1 VGSLAALRPLGMI
14 NLAILPMI
22 RRHFWDARLSSC
34 LIRRLCGMSDHI
46 YKKLELVGSS
56 KKSFDDAVKNALARA
71 SKTMRN
77 MRWFE
82 VIETRGHI
90 EKNKIDHWQV
100 TIKIGFTLDR

>member
-1 VGSLAALRPLGMI
+1 
-14 NLAILPMI
+14 
-22 RRHFWDARLSSC
+22 
-34 LIRRLCGMSDHI
+34 MSDHI